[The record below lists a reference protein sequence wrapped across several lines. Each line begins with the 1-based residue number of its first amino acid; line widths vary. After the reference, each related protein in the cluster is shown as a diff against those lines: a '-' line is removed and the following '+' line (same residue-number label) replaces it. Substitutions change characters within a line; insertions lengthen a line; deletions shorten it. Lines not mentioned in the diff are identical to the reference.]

1 MSIKRGLV
9 AAKKF
14 DAGDVVTHRRLGW
27 VNVLS
32 FEAGVRGAGKGTP
45 GLDEVEITVIGA
57 MGVGGADVGIVE
69 RHLGGDEG
77 GFEGDEASLTPT
89 DICQLVDEGFFHV
102 IGGGERGADAGDVE
116 EEIGFIFNGEDD
128 VDGGGEAVF
137 QGIGAGDG
145 LALGSD
151 GAFGFGS
158 VDAGLLRAGEFGGC
172 HLGSCYLSGHI
183 LERRGAGL
191 NGVKRVGY

>member
-9 AAKKF
+9 AAEKF
-14 DAGDVVTHRRLGW
+14 DAGDVVAHRRLGW

-32 FEAGVRGAGKGTP
+32 FDGGVRGAGEGAP
-45 GLDEVEITVIGA
+45 GLDEVEVAVIGA

-137 QGIGAGDG
+137 QGVGAGDG
-145 LALGSD
+145 FALGGD

-158 VDAGLLRAGEFGGC
+158 VDAGLLRASEFGGC
-172 HLGSCYLSGHI
+172 HLGSATFLAISWNGEMPDLTVLS
-183 LERRGAGL
+183 
-191 NGVKRVGY
+191 V